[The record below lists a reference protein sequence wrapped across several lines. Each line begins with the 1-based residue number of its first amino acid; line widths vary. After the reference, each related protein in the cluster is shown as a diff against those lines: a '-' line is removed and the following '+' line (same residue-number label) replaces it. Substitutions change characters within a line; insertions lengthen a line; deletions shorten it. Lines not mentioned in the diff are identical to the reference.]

1 MILKSAQTAKIGKK
15 FKNARELLGL
25 SENEVSMETFMRTDF
40 IQAIESG
47 DYSIFPARIF
57 ALSYFKKYAT
67 FLGIQVIFFDIYD
80 VKNLPPDEA
89 TKKPKSVIKE
99 LNSIVAKD
107 GFELE
112 IFEIENPDTASEILR
127 KLKFTNFSEQ
137 NYVSPLVDL
146 EYIGNSGKISNP
158 NQVEYFFL
166 ASLDNEIEQILITQ
180 GHNQNLGPSI
190 MEPCEDD
197 VDAEL

>member
-47 DYSIFPARIF
+47 DYSTFPARIF

-99 LNSIVAKD
+99 LNSKLLIAVVSVVIAIILLLANLLATTNELSEPNKVIKTSD
-107 GFELE
+107 EELE
-112 IFEIENPDTASEILR
+112 KNFIVPSTADQAILTEA
-127 KLKFTNFSEQ
+127 LLFID
-137 NYVSPLVDL
+137 PLVDSMQG
-146 EYIGNSGKISNP
+146 EDKSDFTQVDKEP
-158 NQVEYFFL
+158 NVILRETV
-166 ASLDNEIEQILITQ
+166 NE
-180 GHNQNLGPSI
+180 
-190 MEPCEDD
+190 
-197 VDAEL
+197 

>member
-47 DYSIFPARIF
+47 DYSTFPARIF

-99 LNSIVAKD
+99 LNSKLLIAVVSVVIAIILLLANLLATTNELSEPNKVIKTSD
-107 GFELE
+107 EELE
-112 IFEIENPDTASEILR
+112 KNFITPSTADQAILTEA
-127 KLKFTNFSEQ
+127 LLFID
-137 NYVSPLVDL
+137 PLVDSMQG
-146 EYIGNSGKISNP
+146 EDKSDFTQVDKEP
-158 NQVEYFFL
+158 NVILRETV
-166 ASLDNEIEQILITQ
+166 NE
-180 GHNQNLGPSI
+180 
-190 MEPCEDD
+190 
-197 VDAEL
+197 

>member
-99 LNSIVAKD
+99 LNSKLLIAVVSVVIAIILLLANLLATTNELSEPNKVIKTSD
-107 GFELE
+107 EELE
-112 IFEIENPDTASEILR
+112 KNFIVPSTADQARLTEALLFID
-127 KLKFTNFSEQ
+127 
-137 NYVSPLVDL
+137 PLVDSMQG
-146 EYIGNSGKISNP
+146 EDKSDFTQVDKEP
-158 NQVEYFFL
+158 NVILRETV
-166 ASLDNEIEQILITQ
+166 NE
-180 GHNQNLGPSI
+180 
-190 MEPCEDD
+190 
-197 VDAEL
+197 

>member
-99 LNSIVAKD
+99 LNSKLLIAVVSVVIAIILLLVNLLATTNELSEPNKVIKTSD
-107 GFELE
+107 EELE
-112 IFEIENPDTASEILR
+112 KNFIVPSTADQAILTEA
-127 KLKFTNFSEQ
+127 LLFID
-137 NYVSPLVDL
+137 PLVDSMQG
-146 EYIGNSGKISNP
+146 EDKSDFTQVDKEP
-158 NQVEYFFL
+158 NVILRETV
-166 ASLDNEIEQILITQ
+166 NE
-180 GHNQNLGPSI
+180 
-190 MEPCEDD
+190 
-197 VDAEL
+197 

>member
-80 VKNLPPDEA
+80 VKNLPSDEA

-99 LNSIVAKD
+99 LNSKLLIAVVSVVIAIILLLVNLLETTNELSEPNKVIKTSD
-107 GFELE
+107 EELE
-112 IFEIENPDTASEILR
+112 KNFIVPSTADQAILTEA
-127 KLKFTNFSEQ
+127 LLFID
-137 NYVSPLVDL
+137 PLVDSMQG
-146 EYIGNSGKISNP
+146 EDKSDFTQVDKEP
-158 NQVEYFFL
+158 NVILRETV
-166 ASLDNEIEQILITQ
+166 NE
-180 GHNQNLGPSI
+180 
-190 MEPCEDD
+190 
-197 VDAEL
+197 

>member
-80 VKNLPPDEA
+80 AKNLPPDEA

-99 LNSIVAKD
+99 LNSKLLIAVVSVVIAIILLLANLLATTNELSEPNKVIKTSD
-107 GFELE
+107 EELE
-112 IFEIENPDTASEILR
+112 KNFIVPSTADQARLTEALLFID
-127 KLKFTNFSEQ
+127 
-137 NYVSPLVDL
+137 PLVDSMQG
-146 EYIGNSGKISNP
+146 EDKSDFTQVDKEP
-158 NQVEYFFL
+158 NVILRETV
-166 ASLDNEIEQILITQ
+166 NE
-180 GHNQNLGPSI
+180 
-190 MEPCEDD
+190 
-197 VDAEL
+197 

>member
-47 DYSIFPARIF
+47 DYSTFPARIF

-89 TKKPKSVIKE
+89 TKKSKSVIKE
-99 LNSIVAKD
+99 LNSKLLIAVVSVVIAIILLLVNLLETTNELSEPNKVIKTSD
-107 GFELE
+107 EELE
-112 IFEIENPDTASEILR
+112 KNFIVPSTADQAILTEA
-127 KLKFTNFSEQ
+127 LLFID
-137 NYVSPLVDL
+137 PLVDSMQG
-146 EYIGNSGKISNP
+146 EDKSDFTQVDKEP
-158 NQVEYFFL
+158 NVILRETV
-166 ASLDNEIEQILITQ
+166 NE
-180 GHNQNLGPSI
+180 
-190 MEPCEDD
+190 
-197 VDAEL
+197 

>member
-89 TKKPKSVIKE
+89 TKKSKSVIKE
-99 LNSIVAKD
+99 LNSKLLIAVVSVVIAIILLLANLLATTNELSEPNKVIKTSD
-107 GFELE
+107 EELE
-112 IFEIENPDTASEILR
+112 KNFIVPSTADQARLTEALLFID
-127 KLKFTNFSEQ
+127 
-137 NYVSPLVDL
+137 PLVDSMQG
-146 EYIGNSGKISNP
+146 EDKSDFTQVDKEP
-158 NQVEYFFL
+158 NVILRETV
-166 ASLDNEIEQILITQ
+166 NE
-180 GHNQNLGPSI
+180 
-190 MEPCEDD
+190 
-197 VDAEL
+197 

>member
-99 LNSIVAKD
+99 LNSKLLIAVVSVVIAIILLLANLLATTNELSEPNKVIKTSD
-107 GFELE
+107 EELE
-112 IFEIENPDTASEILR
+112 KNFIAPSTADQATLTEALLFID
-127 KLKFTNFSEQ
+127 
-137 NYVSPLVDL
+137 PLVDSMQG
-146 EYIGNSGKISNP
+146 EDKSDFTQVDKEP
-158 NQVEYFFL
+158 NVILRETV
-166 ASLDNEIEQILITQ
+166 NE
-180 GHNQNLGPSI
+180 
-190 MEPCEDD
+190 
-197 VDAEL
+197 

>member
-99 LNSIVAKD
+99 LNSKLLIAVVSVVIAIILLLANLLATTNELSEPNKVIKTSD
-107 GFELE
+107 EELE
-112 IFEIENPDTASEILR
+112 KNFITPSTADQAILTEA
-127 KLKFTNFSEQ
+127 LLFID
-137 NYVSPLVDL
+137 PLVDSMQG
-146 EYIGNSGKISNP
+146 EDKSDFTQVDKEP
-158 NQVEYFFL
+158 NVILRETV
-166 ASLDNEIEQILITQ
+166 NE
-180 GHNQNLGPSI
+180 
-190 MEPCEDD
+190 
-197 VDAEL
+197 